1 MDHRTVPDNS
11 NSKAHQPRFAICTAL
26 SKELA
31 ACRLI
36 LDDPAPVNPA
46 SADDGNQYW
55 CGTLPSR
62 ADGLPHQVLLTS
74 LAKMGNNVSS
84 AAVTNLVRSFPSVEY
99 ILMVG
104 IAGGVPDPRSTASH
118 VRLGDVVV
126 SNEKGVLQ
134 YDNVKRTS
142 DHIEIRDNSPKPGAA
157 LIAAAKALESDFDLG
172 RHPWE
177 AHLNKAEC
185 SYNFQRPAP
194 ETDVLH
200 DARDQA
206 NQIPHPKDPWRDRH
220 PTSPRIHLA
229 AIGSANTL
237 LKNAAL
243 RDRLRDEHGV
253 RAIEM
258 EGSGTADAAWSARRD
273 YLVIRGICDYCDT
286 HKNDDWQRY
295 AALVAAAYARAL
307 IENLPYYSPRPTY
320 DPGLIKNQG
329 IDTTNDR
336 SSAQSVVADDVEQIR
351 SELGGAYAKQL
362 ESIIEKR
369 GRGDIDTA
377 WEALTRELATMA
389 GSSVPSQMQARFYYH
404 AARWAQ
410 EDGKQ
415 ASLYTQYHQTA
426 MRLDP
431 SFDDRTYRAFEAV
444 TANRI
449 DTAIDILRPF
459 NTEPVILSLCR
470 HLLDAG
476 RAAETDGLLEPLE
489 TPITD
494 TIRRMHALCRLAYRD
509 PEGAWRMLEPA
520 MLGQKDNAL
529 FQLTAG
535 YIAFWQAIPAELQR
549 SETLGPVLFQPGKI
563 SFDAQR
569 IQRINDSLEFLQA
582 ALSLVATN
590 SKNVL
595 WRDTRDAITR
605 REYSSSKI
613 PCQSYRVGEDSPLRR
628 SHRTDSCV
636 VFAPTGN
643 RLRLDSHPRCLN
655 HSLW

>member
-1 MDHRTVPDNS
+1 MKSMDHRTVPDNS
-11 NSKAHQPRFAICTAL
+11 NSKAHQPRSAICTAL

-104 IAGGVPDPRSTASH
+104 IAGGVPDPRSAASH

-220 PTSPRIHLA
+220 STSPRIHLA

-307 IENLPYYSPRPTY
+307 IENLPYYSPRPSY
-320 DPGLIKNQG
+320 DPGSIRNQG
-329 IDTTNDR
+329 IDTINDR
-336 SSAQSVVADDVEQIR
+336 SVGQSVMTVDIEQIR
-351 SELGGAYAKQL
+351 SELGEVYTKRL
-362 ESIIEKR
+362 EPIIEQR
-369 GRGDIDTA
+369 GRGDIDSA
-377 WEALTRELATMA
+377 WDALTRELAAMSE
-389 GSSVPSQMQARFYYH
+389 SSVPHPVQARFYYH

-410 EDGKQ
+410 EDGKP
-415 ASLYTQYHQTA
+415 ASQYMPYHRTA
-426 MRLDP
+426 LRLDP
-431 SFDDRTYRAFEAV
+431 SFDDRTYRAFEAA
-444 TANRI
+444 TEKRI
-449 DTAIDILRPF
+449 DTAIDIP
-459 NTEPVILSLCR
+459 
-470 HLLDAG
+470 
-476 RAAETDGLLEPLE
+476 
-489 TPITD
+489 
-494 TIRRMHALCRLAYRD
+494 Y
-509 PEGAWRMLEPA
+509 
-520 MLGQKDNAL
+520 
-529 FQLTAG
+529 
-535 YIAFWQAIPAELQR
+535 
-549 SETLGPVLFQPGKI
+549 
-563 SFDAQR
+563 
-569 IQRINDSLEFLQA
+569 
-582 ALSLVATN
+582 
-590 SKNVL
+590 
-595 WRDTRDAITR
+595 
-605 REYSSSKI
+605 
-613 PCQSYRVGEDSPLRR
+613 
-628 SHRTDSCV
+628 
-636 VFAPTGN
+636 APT
-643 RLRLDSHPRCLN
+643 
-655 HSLW
+655 